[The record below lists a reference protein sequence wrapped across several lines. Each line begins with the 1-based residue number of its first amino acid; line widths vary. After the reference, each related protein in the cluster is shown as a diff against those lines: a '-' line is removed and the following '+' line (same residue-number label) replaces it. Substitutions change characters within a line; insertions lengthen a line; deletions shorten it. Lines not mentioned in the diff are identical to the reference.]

1 MAIERLKAVSVYS
14 GEHRGPCGFCWFC
27 HGEAQFYGNDKFKN
41 AKYCNAL
48 RFLTAKYLYTCANS
62 VTVGNQV
69 TIDVMLNPIMGAA
82 ILIFACQTTGLPFN
96 EINEHFLED

>member
-1 MAIERLKAVSVYS
+1 MAIERLKAVSVNS

-41 AKYCNAL
+41 AEYCNAL

-62 VTVGNQV
+62 VDPDHTAPGED
-69 TIDVMLNPIMGAA
+69 IYLHIA
-82 ILIFACQTTGLPFN
+82 IVCAYLSWIILW
-96 EINEHFLED
+96 